1 MMIRILRPT
10 CTLVLL
16 SLVCASLN
24 AQATDQTSAS
34 TTPLANAHAHN
45 DYEHDRPL
53 LDALD
58 HGFTSIEADV
68 FLVEG
73 QLLVA
78 HNLRDVSKERTLEK
92 LYLQPLQERAT
103 ANDGR
108 VYKDG
113 PTITLLVDIKTNG
126 AAAWAALDKLLA
138 QYDSLISVTQGADYI
153 EKAVTVII
161 SGDRPMQEIEDSKP
175 RRAGIDGR
183 VADLDSEKSA
193 ALLPLIS
200 DNWTVHFRYR
210 GVGSMPDAE
219 REKLHD
225 MVERAHAKG
234 RRIRFWA
241 TPENSVLW
249 QELKDA
255 GVDLIGTDEL
265 EQLSKFLRS

>member
-1 MMIRILRPT
+1 MIKILRSV
-10 CTLVLL
+10 CTLVVL
-16 SLVCASLN
+16 SLVSAAMN
-24 AQATDQTSAS
+24 AQGPDKPTASAA
-34 TTPLANAHAHN
+34 PLANAHAHN

-78 HNLRDVSKERTLEK
+78 HNVGDVSKERTLEK
-92 LYLQPLQERAT
+92 LYLQPLQECAT
-103 ANDGR
+103 ANNGR

-126 AAAWAALDKLLA
+126 AAAWSSLDKLLA
-138 QYDSLISVTQGADYI
+138 QYDSLISVTHGEEHT

-161 SGDRPMQEIEDSKP
+161 SGDRPIVEIENSRP

-183 VADLDSEKSA
+183 VADLASDKSA

-200 DNWTVHFRYR
+200 DNWTSHFRYR
-210 GVGSMPDAE
+210 GVGSMPEAE

-225 MVERAHAKG
+225 IVERTHAKG

-241 TPENSVLW
+241 TPENPVLW
-249 QELKDA
+249 QELKGA
-255 GVDLIGTDEL
+255 GVDLIGTDDL
-265 EQLSKFLRS
+265 EKLSKFLRS

>member
-1 MMIRILRPT
+1 MIRILRSV
-10 CTLVLL
+10 CGLVVL
-16 SLVCASLN
+16 SLVSAALN
-24 AQATDQTSAS
+24 AQGPDAATASAP
-34 TTPLANAHAHN
+34 PLANAHAHN

-53 LDALD
+53 MDALD

-78 HNLRDVSKERTLEK
+78 HNILDVSKERTLEK

-103 ANDGR
+103 ANSGR
-108 VYKDG
+108 VYRDG

-126 AAAWAALDKLLA
+126 AAAWAALHELLA
-138 QYDSLISVTQGADYI
+138 QYDSLISVTHGEGYT

-161 SGDRPMQEIEDSKP
+161 SGDRPIQEIENSKP

-183 VADLDSEKSA
+183 VADLASDKSA

-200 DNWTVHFRYR
+200 DNWTSHFRYR
-210 GVGSMPDAE
+210 GVEAMPDAE
-219 REKLHD
+219 RKKLHD

-241 TPENSVLW
+241 TPENPVLW

-255 GVDLIGTDEL
+255 GVDLIGTDDL
-265 EQLSKFLRS
+265 EKLSTFLRS

>member
-1 MMIRILRPT
+1 M
-10 CTLVLL
+10 L
-16 SLVCASLN
+16 SLISAALN
-24 AQATDQTSAS
+24 AQGPDAAAPSA
-34 TTPLANAHAHN
+34 TPLANAHAHN

-92 LYLQPLQERAT
+92 LYLQPLQELVT

-113 PTITLLVDIKTNG
+113 PTVTLLVDIKTNG
-126 AAAWAALDKLLA
+126 VAAYAALHDLL
-138 QYDSLISVTQGADYI
+138 QRYDSMISVTQDGKYT

-161 SGDRPMQEIEDSKP
+161 SGDRPIQEIEDSKP

-183 VADLDSEKSA
+183 AADLDSDKPA
-193 ALLPLIS
+193 MLLPLIS
-200 DNWTVHFRYR
+200 ENWTSHFRYR
-210 GVGSMPDAE
+210 GVGTMSDAE
-219 REKLHD
+219 RKKLQD
-225 MVERAHAKG
+225 MAGRAHAKG

-241 TPENSVLW
+241 TPENPILW

-255 GVDLIGTDEL
+255 GVDLIGTDDL
-265 EQLSKFLRS
+265 EKLSKFLRS